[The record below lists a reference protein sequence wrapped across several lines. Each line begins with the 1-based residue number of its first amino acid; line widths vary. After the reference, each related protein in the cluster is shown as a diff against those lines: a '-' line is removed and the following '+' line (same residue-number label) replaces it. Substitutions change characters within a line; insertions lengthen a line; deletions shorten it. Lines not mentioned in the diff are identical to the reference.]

1 MTDVTLQERGTVWT
15 LKLSGK
21 KDQIFVKW
29 ALGKR
34 KPSFREVFGVDLEL
48 D

>member
-21 KDQIFVKW
+21 KDQILVKW